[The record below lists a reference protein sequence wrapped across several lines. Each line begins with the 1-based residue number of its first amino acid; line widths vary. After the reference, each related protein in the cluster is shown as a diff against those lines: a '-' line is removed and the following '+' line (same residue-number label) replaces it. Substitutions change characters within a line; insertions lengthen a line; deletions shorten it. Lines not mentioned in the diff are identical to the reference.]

1 MGLVVARAVAP
12 ALAADVEAALAGLHA
27 ATNLQA
33 RREAAGTLDQILQ
46 VLSRD
51 VGAGSLVRRQ
61 AAILRALLDAG
72 AAGEF
77 QDYASAEQAFM
88 AIQMLAFELEDSRL
102 QSELDKLADALD
114 DDERYR
120 PQQFSRLLMA
130 VAGD

>member
-1 MGLVVARAVAP
+1 M
-12 ALAADVEAALAGLHA
+12 
-27 ATNLQA
+27 LQA
-33 RREAAGTLDQILQ
+33 
-46 VLSRD
+46 LSRE
-51 VGAGSLVRRQ
+51 VAAGSLVRRQ

-88 AIQMLAFELEDSRL
+88 AIQMLAFELEDRRL
-102 QSELDKLADALD
+102 QSELDSLADALD